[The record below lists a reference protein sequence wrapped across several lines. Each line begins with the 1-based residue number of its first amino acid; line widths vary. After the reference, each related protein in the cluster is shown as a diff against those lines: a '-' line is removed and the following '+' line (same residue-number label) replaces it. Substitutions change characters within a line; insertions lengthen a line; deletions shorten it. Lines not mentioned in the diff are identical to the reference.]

1 MPSFM
6 KDELKK
12 KDEQKLEEMQQEI
25 NAADSDEA
33 DEAEA
38 ASESAETEAENKD
51 SQDEAAAQIEKLTA
65 ELKEKEDRVLRL
77 QADFENFRRRTSKE
91 KEELSAV
98 VTQGMLKDMLPLL
111 DNFERAMEHAQD
123 SSDPKFAEGMQL
135 ILKQLQ
141 GVLEK
146 TDIDEKITGAAKGF
160 KQGQPLACVLLCTG
174 TLHCSHHGHFETH
187 DFYRYLGILDVAGTN
202 LVFQVRG
209 YLIDG
214 AALNANSSKY
224 GEIYRAVFADVEI
237 HHASRLTTS

>member
-25 NAADSDEA
+25 NAAGN
-33 DEAEA
+33 DEAEEAEEAENA
-38 ASESAETEAENKD
+38 ASESAETEAENQD

-111 DNFERAMEHAQD
+111 DNFERAMA
-123 SSDPKFAEGMQL
+123 AEAKDGEAFQKGVEMIFTQFTE
-135 ILKQLQ
+135 ILKKNGLEHIEVEGQKFDPNFHQAVMRVQNADMEDDDIAQELQ
-141 GVLEK
+141 
-146 TDIDEKITGAAKGF
+146 KGYMV
-160 KQGQPLACVLLCTG
+160 KGRVIRPSMVQV
-174 TLHCSHHGHFETH
+174 
-187 DFYRYLGILDVAGTN
+187 VAN
-202 LVFQVRG
+202 
-209 YLIDG
+209 
-214 AALNANSSKY
+214 
-224 GEIYRAVFADVEI
+224 
-237 HHASRLTTS
+237 